1 MSKSNTLNREPN
13 GDATLTTKERLQKV
27 LASYG
32 IASRRACEE
41 MIRARRV
48 QVNGRIVT
56 EQGVKVDPGV
66 DDIRVDDVPLPKKKP
81 LTYIL
86 LNKPVGV
93 FSTAS
98 DEKGRRTVVDLV
110 PPTVRVYPVGRL
122 DADSEGL
129 ILLTNDGELTNH
141 LTHPRYGHKREY
153 RVLVIGRPE
162 EELLQKIRRGM
173 ILEEGPTGP
182 AVAEIV
188 GPKGCERDRL
198 PTPERGTTWLKIV
211 IGEGRKHQVRRMCEI
226 IGHPVLRL
234 IRVGMGPLRLGD
246 LPVGQYRYLT
256 PEEIAALRALVSG
269 SGRPTKVGRSQT
281 VHRAA
286 LPASRHP
293 QVGRSNSVPRPAGRD
308 RTGTRRKK

>member
-1 MSKSNTLNREPN
+1 
-13 GDATLTTKERLQKV
+13 LTAKERLQKV

-48 QVNGRIVT
+48 QVNGHIIT
-56 EQGVKVDPGV
+56 EQGVKVDPAV
-66 DDIRVDDVPLPKKKP
+66 DDIRVDDVPLPKKMP

-93 FSTAS
+93 VSTAS
-98 DEKGRRTVVDLV
+98 DEKGRKTVVDLV
-110 PPTVRVYPVGRL
+110 PSTVRVYPVGRL

-129 ILLTNDGELTNH
+129 ILLTNDGELTH
-141 LTHPRYGHKREY
+141 YLTHPRYGHKREY

-162 EELLQKIRRGM
+162 EESLQRIRRGM

-188 GPKGCERDRL
+188 GPKGCERDHL
-198 PTPERGTTWLKIV
+198 PAPERGTTWLKIV

-234 IRVGMGPLRLGD
+234 IRVGMGPLRLGN
-246 LPVGQYRYLT
+246 LPIGQYRYLT
-256 PEEIAALRALVSG
+256 PEEAAALRSAVSG
-269 SGRPTKVGRSQT
+269 SEKRSGGGRTRIAHQP
-281 VHRAA
+281 A
-286 LPASRHP
+286 LPAGRHP
-293 QVGRSNSVPRPAGRD
+293 QTGRSNAVPRSVGRN
-308 RTGTRRKK
+308 RPGTRREE